1 MIPPRPS
8 TDERPADAAMARDL
22 GPFFAAARETACR
35 LPEPAVQWD
44 RVSTLVRRRRRLRL
58 AAAVA
63 GALCLCTASAGL
75 GYAAWAA
82 WGGPAEAPGAPPLAP
97 AVAREF
103 STLFPADGIRIIV
116 DPSATFDLLSPALG
130 LLRSGTVWVG
140 IEPAAERRAF
150 AVRTADVLASAAGTV
165 FRVTVEPQGGSEVAV
180 FEGVVVV
187 HAGGGFRSVAAG
199 MTWTAGDAALRP
211 AVPSAEPPLLWFLL
225 AGPAPAGTAERAPTS
240 PRSEQDPAGET
251 AATVQAQEAVH
262 GATSPCPTVPPRPA
276 AGEPADRVPAVP
288 EPFASPAAPAEPE
301 TGASVPPAAAATPG
315 ELYVEVDRAL
325 AEGRAVDAVAL
336 LERVADLAPG
346 SLLSGMALLDL
357 AARSLD
363 MGRPERA
370 AAAYERYLAEQP
382 AGELRGEARISL
394 CRILRRE
401 RREADAHRCYAEY
414 LTEQATGT
422 YAAEATRGVAAEE
435 RLP

>member
-1 MIPPRPS
+1 MIPLRPP
-8 TDERPADAAMARDL
+8 TDEEPADAAVARDL
-22 GPFFAAARETACR
+22 APFFAAARETACR
-35 LPEPAVQWD
+35 LPEPAVRWD
-44 RVSTLVRRRRRLRL
+44 RVSTVVRRRRRLRL

-63 GALCLCTASAGL
+63 VALCLMAASAGL
-75 GYAAWAA
+75 GHAAWAA
-82 WGGPAEAPGAPPLAP
+82 WGGPAEPPGTPPLVP

-103 STLFPADGIRIIV
+103 SLLFPADGIHIIV
-116 DPSATFDLLSPALG
+116 DPRAIFDLLSPALG

-140 IEPAAERRAF
+140 IEPAAEGRGF
-150 AVRTADVLASAAGTV
+150 AVRTAEVLASAAGTV
-165 FRVTVEPQGGSEVAV
+165 FRVTVEPQGGTEVAV

-187 HAGGGFRSVAAG
+187 HAGVVVRSVAAG
-199 MTWTAGDAALRP
+199 MAWTTGDAALRP

-225 AGPAPAGTAERAPTS
+225 AGPAPAGAAERVPVT
-240 PRSEQDPAGET
+240 PRSEQGPAGET
-251 AATVQAQEAVH
+251 TAAVQAQEAVN

-276 AGEPADRVPAVP
+276 AEEPADPVPARL
-288 EPFASPAAPAEPE
+288 EPFTGLTVRAEPE
-301 TGASVPPAAAATPG
+301 TGAGVPPAAAATAG

-325 AEGRAVDAVAL
+325 AEGRAVDAIAL

-346 SLLSGMALLDL
+346 SPLSGMALLDL

-370 AAAYERYLAEQP
+370 AAAYERFLAEQP

-401 RREADAHRCYAEY
+401 RREADVRRCYADY
-414 LTEQATGT
+414 LSEEPSGA
-422 YAAEATRGVAAEE
+422 YVAEATLGAAEE
-435 RLP
+435 HLP